1 MEKVVVTVI
10 CSAGV
15 AVAASLVVAWRRTAG
30 GAETAR
36 GPEEPLSARIGDGVR
51 LASATAA
58 AGVAGG
64 ILTFGLGGRLMMRVL
79 AATSP
84 ESQGFL
90 TDAEERVGEVTSSG
104 TIGFVVF
111 VGVASAVPVG
121 VYVLARRWLPR
132 RSLVA
137 GLVAGGIGGGLL
149 ARPSGLLDPDNRD
162 FDILSPTWLAVL
174 LCLAVLLLGSLTIA
188 VLADRWVATWPQP
201 SSSPG
206 RIASLLPLAVYAIPP
221 VTAVGVVLVASRVVA
236 GRRGRDRR
244 STLTTAGTSL
254 VGLAAVLGGVWTVV
268 GAAEILTR

>member
-1 MEKVVVTVI
+1 MEKVVVTAI

-15 AVAASLVVAWRRTAG
+15 AVAVWLVVARRRTARD
-30 GAETAR
+30 AQTAR
-36 GPEEPLSARIGDGVR
+36 RPDEPLSARIGEGVR

-84 ESQGFL
+84 QAQGFL

-104 TIGFVVF
+104 TIGFVAF
-111 VGVASAVPVG
+111 VGVAAAVPAG

-201 SSSPG
+201 SSSPLG
-206 RIASLLPLAVYAIPP
+206 IVSLLPLAVYAIPP
-221 VTAVGVVLVASRVVA
+221 VAAVGVVLVASRVVA
-236 GRRGRDRR
+236 GRRGRARGSR
-244 STLTTAGTSL
+244 LTTVGAAL
-254 VGLAAVLGGVWTVV
+254 VGLGGVLGSAWILV
-268 GAAEILTR
+268 GAAEILV